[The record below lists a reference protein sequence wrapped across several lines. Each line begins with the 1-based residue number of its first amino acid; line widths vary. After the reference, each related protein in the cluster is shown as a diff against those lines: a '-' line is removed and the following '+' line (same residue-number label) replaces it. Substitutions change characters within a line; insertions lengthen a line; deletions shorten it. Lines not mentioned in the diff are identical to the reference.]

1 MQRNNS
7 AERAEVLV
15 NETSLPAKEISEM
28 TGIDVYKVF
37 GMKLKARSKKFKPQ
51 AQRGFAQINL

>member
-7 AERAEVLV
+7 TERAEVLV

-28 TGIDVYKVF
+28 TGIDIYKVF
-37 GMKLKARSKKFKPQ
+37 GMKLKSRSKKFKPE
-51 AQRGFAQINL
+51 AQRGFA